1 MSPLSLNSYTEKE
14 LVALCLKGDRISCK
28 ELFDLYSKKMMSLC
42 YRFARD
48 KNEAEDML
56 QEGFIRIFN
65 KLDLYSGEGSLE
77 AWMRRV
83 MINTALKYRQKNI
96 GRHNY
101 NELDTNSHLFDP
113 SPTIIDE
120 LSREEITKLI
130 HELPSGY
137 KTVFNLYVI
146 EGYSHKEIAEML
158 GIGESTSRSQLV
170 KARALLKDQLLKLIR
185 LAG

>member
-1 MSPLSLNSYTEKE
+1 MSPLSLNRYTEKE

-28 ELFDLYSKKMMSLC
+28 DLFDLYSKKMMALC

-48 KNEAEDML
+48 RNEAEDIL

-83 MINTALKYRQKNI
+83 IINTALKYKQKNI
-96 GRHNY
+96 TKH
-101 NELDTNSHLFDP
+101 SHSEIDNVHVFDP
-113 SPTIIDE
+113 APTILDE
-120 LSREEITKLI
+120 LSKEEILKLVQN
-130 HELPSGY
+130 LPDGY
-137 KTVFNLYVI
+137 RTVFNLYVI
-146 EGYSHKEIAEML
+146 EGYSHKEIANQL

-170 KARALLKDQLLKLIR
+170 KARALLKEQLLKLIR

>member
-1 MSPLSLNSYTEKE
+1 MSPLSLNRYTEKE
-14 LVALCLKGDRISCK
+14 LVSLCLKGDRISCK
-28 ELFDLYSKKMMSLC
+28 DLFDLYSRKMMALC

-48 KNEAEDML
+48 KSEAEDIL

-83 MINTALKYRQKNI
+83 MINTALKYKQKNI
-96 GRHNY
+96 TKH
-101 NELDTNSHLFDP
+101 SHSEIDKLHVYDP
-113 SPTIIDE
+113 NPTIIDE
-120 LSREEITKLI
+120 LSKDEILNLVQKL
-130 HELPSGY
+130 PTGY

-146 EGYSHKEIAEML
+146 EGYSHKEIADQL

-170 KARALLKDQLLKLIR
+170 KARALLREQLLKLIR
-185 LAG
+185 IAG

>member
-1 MSPLSLNSYTEKE
+1 MSPLSLNRHTERE
-14 LVALCLKGDRISCK
+14 LVALCLQGDRMSCK
-28 ELFDLYSKKMMSLC
+28 ELFELYSGRMMALC

-48 KNEAEDML
+48 ANEAQDIL

-83 MINTALKYRQKNI
+83 MINTALKYRQQHIDKHKYSEIDNVPL
-96 GRHNY
+96 Y
-101 NELDTNSHLFDP
+101 APT
-113 SPTIIDE
+113 PTIIDE
-120 LSREEITKLI
+120 LSKEEILKLI
-130 HELPSGY
+130 QELPDGY
-137 KTVFNLYVI
+137 RMVFNLYVI
-146 EGYSHKEIAEML
+146 EGYSHKEIADQL

-170 KARALLKDQLLKLIR
+170 KARLLLKDKLLNLIK